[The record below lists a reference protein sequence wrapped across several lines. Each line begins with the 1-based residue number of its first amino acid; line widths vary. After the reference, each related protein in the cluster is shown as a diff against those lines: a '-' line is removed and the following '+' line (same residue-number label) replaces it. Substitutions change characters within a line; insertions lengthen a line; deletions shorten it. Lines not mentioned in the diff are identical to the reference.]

1 MSVLSKKEYRPY
13 YFIAPLLVFICLF
26 ILLPIV
32 GTLFTSLMRDV
43 TFLPQKFIF
52 LGNYSDLLRDE
63 GFWRSMRFTLFFIA
77 VAVPL
82 EMLLGTAFA
91 ALLDM
96 ELPMRGFLRACVLIP
111 WAIPSA
117 ISAKIW
123 QLIYNYSYGLANF
136 LITHLGLSQGPVNW
150 LGSEG
155 GAFAAIVIAD
165 VWKTAPFVT
174 LLVLAGLQAVPHD
187 LRLQAKIDRAN
198 FAQIFFRVTLPLIK
212 PVLLVALLFRT
223 IDSLRIFDVI
233 YVLTNGGPGGS
244 TASASLYAYK
254 YFLGGD
260 FGYGSA
266 VSVLLFAVAFGMSCL
281 YVKVSKFESEI

>member
-165 VWKTAPFVT
+165 V
-174 LLVLAGLQAVPHD
+174 
-187 LRLQAKIDRAN
+187 
-198 FAQIFFRVTLPLIK
+198 
-212 PVLLVALLFRT
+212 
-223 IDSLRIFDVI
+223 
-233 YVLTNGGPGGS
+233 
-244 TASASLYAYK
+244 
-254 YFLGGD
+254 
-260 FGYGSA
+260 
-266 VSVLLFAVAFGMSCL
+266 
-281 YVKVSKFESEI
+281 